1 MEGPALGV
9 RELGEG
15 VLDVSAAGEPRAV
28 LYGDS
33 LVLYPR
39 DLQEHSR
46 LEDTGYAGRVLMED
60 SGTAVVISASSAWRF
75 LP

>member
-1 MEGPALGV
+1 M
-9 RELGEG
+9 
-15 VLDVSAAGEPRAV
+15 
-28 LYGDS
+28 LYSDS
-33 LVLYPR
+33 LVLYTR